1 MDTFFEQ
8 IVPVKKN
15 AKGIF
20 AVLGIW
26 LAAVI
31 LSLVIYIFLV
41 LGMQLGTIGLLLIA
55 GAFYFAYKLSCRFSV
70 EYEYIITN
78 GVLDVDKIMAKSMRK
93 RILTFNL
100 SDVES
105 VEKFNPNKKD
115 ERKYAK
121 SLMACNK
128 TDPNAYVLIASSEG
142 MGTIK
147 LVLSPESRMKEA
159 MKKFMPKFVSNS
171 AFKD

>member
-8 IVPVKKN
+8 IVPVKKTG
-15 AKGIF
+15 KSWL
-20 AVLGIW
+20 AVIGIW
-26 LAAVI
+26 FAAIV
-31 LSLVIYIFLV
+31 IFLAV
-41 LGMQLGTIGLLLIA
+41 FLFLGLGSIQVVIITF
-55 GAFYFAYKLSCRFSV
+55 AFYFAYKFSGKFNI

-78 GVLDVDKIMAKSMRK
+78 GIFDVDKIMSKSARK

-105 VEKFNPNKKD
+105 VEKYNPNKKD
-115 ERKYAK
+115 ERQYGTT
-121 SLMACNK
+121 LIACNK
-128 TDPNAYVLIASSEG
+128 TDPNAYVIIASSQG
-142 MGTIK
+142 KGSIK
-147 LVLSPESRMKEA
+147 LVLSPEGRMKEA

>member
-8 IVPVKKN
+8 IVPVKKDV
-15 AKGIF
+15 KGIF
-20 AVLGIW
+20 AVIGIW
-26 LAAVI
+26 VAAIILA
-31 LSLVIYIFLV
+31 FLAWGF
-41 LGMQLGTIGLLLIA
+41 LIPMGLGTIGLLIIA
-55 GAFYFAYKLSCRFSV
+55 GVFYFAYKLSCRFSV

-78 GVLDVDKIMAKSMRK
+78 GILDVDKIMAKSMRK
-93 RILTFNL
+93 RMLTFNL
-100 SDVES
+100 SEVES

-115 ERKYAK
+115 ERKYA
-121 SLMACNK
+121 SNLMACNK

-142 MGTIK
+142 KGTIK
-147 LVLSPESRMKEA
+147 LVLSPENRMKEA

>member
-8 IVPVKKN
+8 IVPVKKT
-15 AKGIF
+15 AKQVF

-26 LAAVI
+26 LAAIILFFVI
-31 LSLVIYIFLV
+31 ILFL
-41 LGMQLGTIGLLLIA
+41 GPNTIGLVLAAIE
-55 GAFYFAYKLSCRFSV
+55 FYFAYKFSCRFSL

-78 GVLDVDKIMAKSMRK
+78 GVLDVDKIMSKSMRK
-93 RILTFNL
+93 RILSFNL
-100 SDVES
+100 SEVES
-105 VEKFNPNKKD
+105 IEKYNPYKKD
-115 ERKYAK
+115 ERKYTTT
-121 SLMACNK
+121 LFACNK

-142 MGTIK
+142 NGAIK
-147 LVLSPESRMKEA
+147 LVLSPEQRMKEA

>member
-8 IVPVKKN
+8 IVPVKKD

-20 AVLGIW
+20 SVVGIW
-26 LAAVI
+26 LAAII
-31 LSLVIYIFLV
+31 LSFVATMFL
-41 LGMQLGTIGLLLIA
+41 GLGTIGLLIVA
-55 GAFYFAYKLSCRFSV
+55 GLFYFAYKLSCRFSV

-78 GVLDVDKIMAKSMRK
+78 GILDVDKIMAKSMRK

-100 SDVES
+100 SEVES

-115 ERKYAK
+115 ERKYA
-121 SLMACNK
+121 SNLMACNK

-142 MGTIK
+142 KGTIK
-147 LVLSPESRMKEA
+147 LVLSPENRMKEA